1 VSSLYRRRAVL
12 ASRNANS
19 DPETHSASE
28 NHRNARARAARYNA
42 SVDSDSMQL
51 RVASQPPAS
60 CYLFHSTS
68 LPFSPSPPPRFR
80 KRTGR
85 MPIIK
90 MARVIRESEQ
100 LYKKKGMDVKN
111 YEKRRTA
118 NTVACL
124 GPRIGWMLARAHI
137 LRFTS
142 IVSRFVRLLSKYLP
156 ESSRQQDK
164 ECQETFESLAS
175 YLRQKCTLLL
185 SEGEERWEGGAKNAP
200 MTASSVRMLS

>member
-1 VSSLYRRRAVL
+1 
-12 ASRNANS
+12 
-19 DPETHSASE
+19 
-28 NHRNARARAARYNA
+28 
-42 SVDSDSMQL
+42 
-51 RVASQPPAS
+51 
-60 CYLFHSTS
+60 
-68 LPFSPSPPPRFR
+68 
-80 KRTGR
+80 

-185 SEGEERWEGGAKNAP
+185 SEGEERWEGGGQKCANDSVKCTDAVLIRL
-200 MTASSVRMLS
+200 ASRASTVALMSTLGFFSDKIASICRTRLPLSLSLSCARH